1 MIKINLLPYREKE
14 KKENLT
20 QQIFI
25 IAGSFIA
32 FILLLVLL
40 QVSINSSISNL
51 KSQIKDSEALL
62 VDLDKKIGN
71 LEKFKANKKEL
82 EQKLGVIAT
91 LEENRLAPVKTL
103 DNLALLV
110 PSNDIWLV
118 KITQKDDNIKIEG
131 VGRDNIVV
139 ADFMKDIEKFDP
151 IKSVDLISSKNTE
164 ISGITLQQFNFACI
178 EKGILIYGHHIKR
191 YKKNVYS
198 GQVTGYYFDYFH
210 YWLF

>member
-25 IAGSFIA
+25 IAGSFIT
-32 FILLLVLL
+32 FILLLLLL

-62 VDLDKKIGN
+62 IDLDKKIHN
-71 LEKFKANKKEL
+71 LENFKANKKEL

-91 LEENRLAPVKTL
+91 LEDNRLAPVKTL

-164 ISGITLQQFNFACI
+164 ISGTTLQQFNFACI
-178 EKGILIYGHHIKR
+178 LKKG
-191 YKKNVYS
+191 
-198 GQVTGYYFDYFH
+198 F
-210 YWLF
+210 

>member
-14 KKENLT
+14 KKENLA

-25 IAGSFIA
+25 IAGSFIV
-32 FILLLVLL
+32 FILLLVWL
-40 QVSINSSISNL
+40 QVWINSSISDL

-71 LEKFKANKKEL
+71 LEKFKNDKKEL

-110 PSNDIWLV
+110 PSKDIWLS
-118 KITQKDDNIKIEG
+118 QDN
-131 VGRDNIVV
+131 
-139 ADFMKDIEKFDP
+139 P
-151 IKSVDLISSKNTE
+151 
-164 ISGITLQQFNFACI
+164 
-178 EKGILIYGHHIKR
+178 KR
-191 YKKNVYS
+191 
-198 GQVTGYYFDYFH
+198 
-210 YWLF
+210 